1 VAVRAL
7 HDVGVGHRDA
17 AFEADLALCA
27 LVLVDGH
34 HRSVTAEDARIRR
47 VTNTGEAGAPWSRGV
62 DAGRRLAGKRAFIT
76 GAGTAGELT
85 GIGEAM
91 AVLFAAQGAQ
101 VGIAD
106 VSHERADATLRLV
119 EEAGGTGVVSVG
131 DLADLDENARCVA
144 EVAEAFGG
152 LDTVVNNVA
161 ISGAGGSPSTIDVDE
176 WRRVM
181 AVDLDA
187 AVFTARHTLP
197 HLVEGG
203 GGSVINIASIAAIRG
218 HGSGAYAAAKAAL
231 LGLTQDWAYVH
242 GRDGIRVNCILPGH
256 VYAPMGT
263 YGGESIRELRRQ
275 TTLLGTEGEAWDIA
289 WPAVFLA
296 SDESRWITGV
306 ELVVDA
312 GTTTTT
318 PMAMHLLNGRRPV

>member
-1 VAVRAL
+1 
-7 HDVGVGHRDA
+7 
-17 AFEADLALCA
+17 
-27 LVLVDGH
+27 
-34 HRSVTAEDARIRR
+34 VT
-47 VTNTGEAGAPWSRGV
+47 TNTGEAVAPWSRGV
-62 DAGRRLAGKRAFIT
+62 DPGRRLAGKRAFIS
-76 GAGTAGELT
+76 GAGTAGGLT

-91 AVLFAAQGAQ
+91 AVLFAVQGAQ

-106 VSHERADATLRLV
+106 VSVERAGATLALV
-119 EEAGGTGVVSVG
+119 EAAGGSGMVVVG
-131 DLADLDENARCVA
+131 DLADLDDNRRCVA
-144 EVAEAFGG
+144 EVADAFGG
-152 LDTVVNNVA
+152 IDTVVNNVA
-161 ISGAGGSPSTIDVDE
+161 ISGAGGSPAQVDVEE
-176 WRRVM
+176 WHRVM

-187 AVFTARHTLP
+187 ALYTARHTLP
-197 HLVEGG
+197 HLVEAGG
-203 GGSVINIASIAAIRG
+203 GAVINIASIAAIRG

-263 YGGESIRELRRQ
+263 HGGEPIRELRRQ
-275 TTLLGTEGEAWDIA
+275 STLLGVEGDAWDIA

-296 SDESRWITGV
+296 SDEARWITGV

-318 PMAMHLLNGRRPV
+318 PFAMHLLNGRRPV

>member
-1 VAVRAL
+1 
-7 HDVGVGHRDA
+7 
-17 AFEADLALCA
+17 
-27 LVLVDGH
+27 
-34 HRSVTAEDARIRR
+34 VTR
-47 VTNTGEAGAPWSRGV
+47 TGEAGAPWSRGV
-62 DAGRRLAGKRAFIT
+62 DAGRRLDGRRAFVS
-76 GAGTAGELT
+76 GAGTAGGLT
-85 GIGEAM
+85 GIGTAI

-106 VSHERADATLRLV
+106 VSRARAEATLRLV
-119 EEAGGTGVVSVG
+119 EEAGGTGAVVVG
-131 DLADLDENARCVA
+131 DLADLDDNARCVA
-144 EVAEAFGG
+144 AVAEAFGG

-161 ISGAGGSPSTIDVDE
+161 ISGAGGSPARADLDE

-187 AVFTARHTLP
+187 ALFTARHAVP
-197 HLVEGG
+197 HLVDAGG
-203 GGSVINIASIAAIRG
+203 GAVVNIASIAAIRG

-242 GRDGIRVNCILPGH
+242 GRDGIRVNAILPGH
-256 VYAPMGT
+256 VHAPMGT
-263 YGGESIRELRRQ
+263 HGGESVRELRRRS
-275 TTLLGTEGEAWDIA
+275 TLLGVEGDAWDIA

-296 SDESRWITGV
+296 SDEARWITGV

-318 PMAMHLLNGRRPV
+318 PFAMDLLNGRRPV